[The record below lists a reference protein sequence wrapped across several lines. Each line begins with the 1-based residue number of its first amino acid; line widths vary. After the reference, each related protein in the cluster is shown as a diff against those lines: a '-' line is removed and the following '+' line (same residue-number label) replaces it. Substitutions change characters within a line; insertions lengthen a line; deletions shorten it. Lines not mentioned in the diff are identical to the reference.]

1 MVDTTTTSNPI
12 YHYRASDDLGEEAW
26 GTLRDAVMGYVSG
39 SLRSFIWDDIK
50 EQFKSW
56 EDEFKVSTGLP
67 IPGAYRS
74 AKSVLKN
81 AIVLGL
87 PFAGSPKT
95 ALEKL
100 IKDKKAADKDVLT
113 PQEKLDKMAQRANA
127 YAQQN
132 NLGFRAET
140 RTIIVES
147 NFSHTL

>member
-1 MVDTTTTSNPI
+1 MVDTTTTGNPI

-39 SLRSFIWDDIK
+39 SLRSWVWDDVK

-56 EDEFKVSTGLP
+56 EDEFKISTGLP

-81 AIVLGL
+81 AMVLGL
-87 PFAGSPKT
+87 PFAGSAKT

-100 IKDKKAADKDVLT
+100 IKDKKAADKEELT
-113 PQEKLDKMAQRANA
+113 PDEKLDSLIMKAAK
-127 YAQQN
+127 YAAHH
-132 NLGFRAET
+132 NLAWYDRLET
-140 RTIIVES
+140 ILKNR
-147 NFSHTL
+147 